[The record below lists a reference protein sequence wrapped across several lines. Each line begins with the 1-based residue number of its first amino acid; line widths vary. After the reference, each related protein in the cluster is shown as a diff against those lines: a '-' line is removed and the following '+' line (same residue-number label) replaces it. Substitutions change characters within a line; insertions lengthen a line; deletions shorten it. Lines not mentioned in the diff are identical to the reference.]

1 MKRIHVEEADLQIE
15 GKSVS
20 EVKACPEGQTV
31 NSPYL
36 QIVLVFVMVLLAEII
51 EDENIAHVT
60 MIKENRKEKGVK
72 KALVIKEEIITG
84 ADTAQALLNTATGN
98 VTDT

>member
-36 QIVLVFVMVLLAEII
+36 QIVLVFDMVLLAEII

-60 MIKENRKEKGVK
+60 MIEEIMKEKGVK
-72 KALVIKEEIITG
+72 ALVINEEIITG
-84 ADTAQALLNTATGN
+84 ADTAQALLNIATGN
-98 VTDT
+98 VTET